1 MRVMEYTLPFEFEIL
16 GTFIEGHFAFD
27 RHGTILSFD
36 LPSGPTVEMPL
47 ACDTFLKL
55 GLIDSESMLK
65 EMVRR
70 HLLSK
75 ETADQ
80 IEEYLANEDDDGRYS
95 KADLE
100 ERGAWSF

>member
-1 MRVMEYTLPFEFEIL
+1 MEYNLPFEFEVM
-16 GTFIEGHFAFD
+16 GTFIEGNFTFD
-27 RHGTILSFD
+27 RHGTVLYFD

-47 ACDTFLKL
+47 ACETFLKPF
-55 GLIDSESMLK
+55 LIDSESMLK

-80 IEEYLANEDDDGRYS
+80 IDEYLANEDDDGRYS
-95 KADLE
+95 RADL

>member
-1 MRVMEYTLPFEFEIL
+1 MEYTLPFEFEIM
-16 GTFIEGHFAFD
+16 GTFIAGHFTFD
-27 RHGTILSFD
+27 QHRTILYFD

-47 ACDTFLKL
+47 ACDTFLKPF
-55 GLIDSESMLK
+55 LIDSDSMLK

-80 IEEYLANEDDDGRYS
+80 IDEHLAAEDDDGRYS

-100 ERGAWSF
+100 ERGAWSS